1 MILPLALVLL
11 SAPPRID
18 GDAQARPPVVTP
30 AQLQASKDDDEMG
43 RKIAIEV
50 DKTNKPTDDLKMQAR
65 VDRIGNELAV
75 IANAHQL
82 IATWGDKRFTPFH
95 YRFKVIKSEDVN
107 AFSLPGGYIYVYEGL
122 VKYVESDDELAGVI
136 GHEISHA
143 AFRHVP
149 TLLKKSRQLSL
160 LTLPLII
167 ASIFAGGGQAA
178 ILGPL
183 ASLGAQAIGS
193 GWSVDAEKAADYG
206 GFQILTFSKYN
217 PVGMLTCMERFAR
230 DEHMGPAIS
239 WGIYRDHPPSLER
252 AESLTADLVAA
263 NIPIRRSLVCTSY
276 RADVVPSSDGLAV
289 IRFNGQRLHGFA
301 GDDAIQRADAS
312 VAKLNE
318 FFDLVPELYEARI
331 GPDGNIYGRNRLLIT
346 VTTGDAD
353 AAKMTKADLAVQ
365 TLSAVRGALY
375 TYGDRVWQAR
385 A

>member
-1 MILPLALVLL
+1 MILSLALMML
-11 SAPPRID
+11 SAQPRFD
-18 GDAQARPPVVTP
+18 GNEQARPPIATP
-30 AQLQASKDDDEMG
+30 AQQKAAKDDDDMG
-43 RKIAIEV
+43 RKIAVEV

-65 VDRIGNELAV
+65 VDRIGNELAA

-82 IATWGDKRFTPFH
+82 IATWGDKRFTPFTYH
-95 YRFKVIKSEDVN
+95 FKVIKGEDVN

-136 GHEISHA
+136 GHETSHA

-160 LTLPLII
+160 ITLPLII

-183 ASLGAQAIGS
+183 ASLGSQAIGS
-193 GWSVDAEKAADYG
+193 GWSVEAEKAADYG

-252 AESLTADLVAA
+252 AESLTAYLAAA
-263 NIPIRRSLVCTSY
+263 NIPIRRSLVSSSY

-312 VAKLNE
+312 VEKLNQ
-318 FFDLVPELYEARI
+318 FFDLVPELYEARL
-331 GPDGNIYGRNRLLIT
+331 GPDGNIYGRNRLLVT
-346 VTTGDAD
+346 VTDSDAE
-353 AAKMTKADLAVQ
+353 AAKMTRSELAAQ
-365 TLSAVRGALY
+365 TLSAIRGALY